1 MQMKRDGLY
10 RTSDLYLAVW
20 LLTNRFELEKLC
32 KDDVSEA
39 TLRLVHEAKSWLV
52 PRWYLW
58 NLKRS
63 NE

>member
-20 LLTNRFELEKLC
+20 LLTNRFELEELC

-39 TLRLVHEAKSWLV
+39 TLRLVHEAKKLV
-52 PRWYLW
+52 GA
-58 NLKRS
+58 KVVS
-63 NE
+63 VESKKEQ

>member
-39 TLRLVHEAKSWLV
+39 TLRLVHEAKKLV
-52 PRWYLW
+52 GA
-58 NLKRS
+58 KVVS
-63 NE
+63 VESKKEQ